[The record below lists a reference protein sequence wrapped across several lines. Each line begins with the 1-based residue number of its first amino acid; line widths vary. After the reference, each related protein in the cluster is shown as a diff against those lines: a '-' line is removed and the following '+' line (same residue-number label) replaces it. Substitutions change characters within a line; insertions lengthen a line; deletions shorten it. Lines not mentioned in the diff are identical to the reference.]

1 MTDVSAAHR
10 NRRDSATEIRPDL
23 VDQMI
28 EFYCDWRTNCS
39 EVQAAYERFSIAPA
53 SDRSVAFAAYVAALD
68 REHSACDAY
77 AAQIR
82 LITSCCAGNPGLPVH
97 RLKGPSSHGSRC

>member
-1 MTDVSAAHR
+1 
-10 NRRDSATEIRPDL
+10 
-23 VDQMI
+23 MI
-28 EFYCDWRTNCS
+28 ELYCDWRTNCA

-53 SDRSVAFAAYVAALD
+53 SDRGVAFAAYVAALD

-82 LITSCCAGNPGLPVH
+82 LITSRCAEHPGLLVH
-97 RLKGPSSHGSRC
+97 RRGIDCALQQASTDPGEKDL